1 MNIEFA
7 NRLVTLRKQHGFS
20 QEDLA
25 AKLGVSRQAVSK
37 WERAE
42 ASPDTD
48 NLILLARLYHV
59 SLDELLFA
67 GERPAAPY
75 VQDTSLAEPTF
86 AEPFRE
92 VGTAF
97 VPEECDPDAGCDG
110 GGAAVEA
117 RPSSD
122 GRNVEESRL
131 KKFPYPVLVC
141 IVYLLMGFV
150 GNWWHPGWLIFLTI
164 PLFYTLPDQQE
175 SWMKFPYPI
184 LATLLFLVLGFC
196 WGLWHP
202 GWIVFLTVPL
212 YYFIVEAVEKR

>member
-25 AKLGVSRQAVSK
+25 AKLGVSRQAVTK
-37 WERAE
+37 WQRAG
-42 ASPDTD
+42 ARPDTG

-67 GERPAAPY
+67 GGSPADTY
-75 VQDTSLAEPTF
+75 EQDGFPAGPALAKPIQEAAAEP
-86 AEPFRE
+86 
-92 VGTAF
+92 
-97 VPEECDPDAGCDG
+97 VPEGTSAPG
-110 GGAAVEA
+110 
-117 RPSSD
+117 D
-122 GRNVEESRL
+122 GRYAESRL

-164 PLFYTLPDQQE
+164 PLFYTLPNQHE

-202 GWIVFLTVPL
+202 GWIVFLTIPL
-212 YYFIVEAVEKR
+212 YYFIVEAVEKG